1 MDLCSSCS
9 DHALVLWVK
18 AGFLSSPQSQLVL
31 LSVLGQRLEWAAS
44 RQLWGT
50 PGSFSAPPILLCP
63 PGPVPSVV
71 RTEIFLQ
78 SSRRAAFMVDGAVHW
93 LTNFIIGFL
102 FPSIQVS
109 EGPFPNPLHWAS
121 RE

>member
-1 MDLCSSCS
+1 MDLSSSCP
-9 DHALVLWVK
+9 DHTLVLWVK
-18 AGFLSSPQSQLVL
+18 AEFFSSPQSL
-31 LSVLGQRLEWAAS
+31 LGLLRDLGLRPEWAAP
-44 RQLWGT
+44 RRPWGT
-50 PGSFSAPPILLCP
+50 PGSFSAPPNLFRP

-93 LTNFIIGFL
+93 LTNFIVGFL

-109 EGPFPNPLHWAS
+109 EGPFPSLLHPAS